1 MLWKHIFAVYNLS
14 MYKIISI
21 AFVVFFFISCNQ
33 QVKKIKK
40 NTDPLEAGR
49 EFINASLTGEYDY
62 AKQYLLKDS
71 TNLMYFDR
79 FVEFDEKKPAA
90 DKEGYKNANIIINST
105 DNVSDSVTII
115 NYSNTYKKEPA
126 KIKLIRKNKE
136 WLVDFKYTFLDSAAY
151 DLK

>member
-1 MLWKHIFAVYNLS
+1 MNKLLLAA
-14 MYKIISI
+14 II
-21 AFVVFFFISCNQ
+21 FFFTACDQ
-33 QVKKIKK
+33 QVEKIKK
-40 NTDPLEAGR
+40 NADPLEAGR

-62 AKQYLLKDS
+62 AKKYLLEDS

-105 DNVSDSVTII
+105 ENLSDSVAII
-115 NYSNTYKKEPA
+115 HYSNTYKKEPA

-136 WLVDFKYTFLDSAAY
+136 WLVDFKYTFLDS
-151 DLK
+151 L